1 MSSVMIT
8 EALAVPASDCLLP
21 LNRSEHLYWAGEGLF
36 GPVNQPYLL
45 RFDGPVDEALVR
57 RTLRSLLSA
66 FPRLRGVLHPGVV
79 RHQLRILPDDAHLDL
94 LFDDAYRLQPGVD
107 PSDAAALEAFHG
119 PFLNEPMPLERGLP
133 WRARFFPHPS
143 QPALMFSVHH
153 IVGDGRSMVQLL
165 CAIMAGLNGR
175 PITPCPL
182 ESPSML
188 PAVLPRRWQDWP
200 TSIAAWWRALQADKR
215 AARGQRVLS
224 LATHRST
231 EFAPST
237 VRHHVLDTS
246 AKALRELSKALNTSS
261 NTLLTALMAQT
272 FLAMA
277 PHDPQAVAAIR
288 ISVDLRRY
296 FPEGQA
302 PQFGNHVATFVV
314 RATHQPDLAAQIA
327 SLDAQV
333 KAGLARFE
341 RREHALPLLLYEWL
355 PLIGRTLYSRI
366 LLQAKRQGSLE
377 QVSAHFT
384 NLGPA
389 EFIHPEGAQL
399 KLTEMWPA
407 TNGTGLLIG
416 ALSLNGR
423 QLLSIIHPRD
433 EYPSEAVERFVRDL
447 GEQLHQLQG
456 AVALRA
462 AA

>member
-1 MSSVMIT
+1 M
-8 EALAVPASDCLLP
+8 PASDRLP

-57 RTLRSLLSA
+57 RTLRNMLTA
-66 FPRLRGVLHPGVV
+66 FPRMRGVINPGIL
-79 RHQLRILPDDAHLDL
+79 RYHLRILPDNAHMDL
-94 LFDDAYRLQPGVD
+94 LFDDAYRIQPGID
-107 PSDAAALEAFHG
+107 PSDTAALQSFHG

-133 WRARFFPHPS
+133 WRARFFPHPT
-143 QPALMFSVHH
+143 QPALMFSMHH
-153 IVGDGRSMVQLL
+153 IMGDGRSMVQLL
-165 CAIMAGLNGR
+165 CAIMAGLNGQ

-188 PAVLPRRWQDWP
+188 PAVLPKRWQDWP
-200 TSIAAWWRALQADKR
+200 ASIGAWWRALQADKQ
-215 AARGQRVLS
+215 ASRGQRVLS
-224 LATHRST
+224 LATHRAT

-237 VRHHVLDTS
+237 VHYITLGTS
-246 AKALRELSKALNTSS
+246 AKDLRDLSKTLSTTS
-261 NTLLTALMAQT
+261 NTLLTALIAQT

-277 PHDPQAVAAIR
+277 PDDPQAVAAIR

-314 RATHQPDLAAQIA
+314 RATHQPSLAAQIA

-355 PLIGRTLYSRI
+355 PLIGRTLYSKI
-366 LLQAKRQGSLE
+366 LLQAKRKGSLE

-399 KLTEMWPA
+399 KLSDMWPA

-433 EYPSEAVERFVRDL
+433 EYPVESIKQFVASLDAQVTNL
-447 GEQLHQLQG
+447 CQTAKQP
-456 AVALRA
+456 
-462 AA
+462 